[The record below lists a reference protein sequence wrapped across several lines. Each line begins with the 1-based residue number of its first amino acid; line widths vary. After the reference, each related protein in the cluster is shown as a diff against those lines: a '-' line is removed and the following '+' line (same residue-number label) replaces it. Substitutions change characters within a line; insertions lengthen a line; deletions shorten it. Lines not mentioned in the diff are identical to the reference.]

1 MAETSEKAGGKILIV
16 DDYPANVKLLER
28 NLRTAGYDT
37 VAAYDGAEAL
47 EKVQTERPDL
57 ILLDIMLPRID
68 GYEVCHRLRMDEA
81 TAVIPIIM
89 ITALKDTADRIRG
102 LEAGAD
108 DFISKPFDRG
118 ELLAR
123 VKSLLQIKYYRS
135 MLAERE
141 KFHAVIQDLSHGIII
156 ADAEGRIQT
165 ISRRAAELLDL
176 GTELF
181 TGRTLEEA
189 LAHFDVEPSLE
200 ALRAS
205 SARSVTVD
213 LVQKRARSPRYLAG
227 RYTRILGPGGELYN
241 TAMVFRDITEMR
253 QKEKLKRD
261 FLSLVSHKLKTPL
274 TIIGGY
280 LNLIDRGKYGEVPAP
295 VAEAIRVTL
304 EKVQELSDLIEK
316 VLTYAGLTATELER
330 AGQVVVLKDLV
341 GRTRERIEQRYPSRA
356 IVWRV
361 ALPQGL
367 PRARAPEEL
376 LSIVLD
382 NLLDN
387 AVKFTRAPEARVEV
401 TAEEIADRRLK
412 VRVRDNGPGVPPE
425 DREQIFAEF
434 TQVEENFT
442 GSVAGMG
449 LGLSTAKRLVQSW
462 GGEIGLEAPSGRGST
477 FYFTVPSE
485 HTPAGDSRPE
495 HSQD

>member
-1 MAETSEKAGGKILIV
+1 MVDQSEAVGGKILIV

-28 NLRTAGYDT
+28 NLRSAGYTT

-47 EKVQTERPDL
+47 EKVQAEHPDL
-57 ILLDIMLPRID
+57 ILLDIMLPKID
-68 GYEVCHRLRMDEA
+68 GYEVCHRLRADET

-89 ITALKDTADRIRG
+89 ITALKEMADRIRG

-156 ADAEGRIQT
+156 TDADGRIQT
-165 ISRRAAELLDL
+165 ISRRAAELLDHAGEDL
-176 GTELF
+176 
-181 TGRTLEEA
+181 TGRKLEDA
-189 LAHFDVEPSLE
+189 LSAFAIEPSLE
-200 ALRAS
+200 ALQASQARA
-205 SARSVTVD
+205 VTVD
-213 LVQKRARSPRYLAG
+213 LEQRDARSPRYLAG

-241 TAMVFRDITEMR
+241 ASLVFRDVTDMR

-274 TIIGGY
+274 TIVSGY
-280 LNLIDRGKYGEVPAP
+280 LNLIDRGKYGEVSPQ
-295 VAEAIRVTL
+295 VAEAIRITL
-304 EKVQELSDLIEK
+304 VKVRELSDLIEK

-330 AGQVVVLKDLV
+330 AGQLV
-341 GRTRERIEQRYPSRA
+341 ALEELLGRTRDRVEHRYPNYS
-356 IVWRV
+356 IDWRI
-361 ALPQGL
+361 ALPPKL

-376 LSIVLD
+376 LSVVLD

-387 AVKFTRAPEARVEV
+387 GVKFARGPQARVEV
-401 TAEEIADRRLK
+401 TAEEIADRRLMI
-412 VRVRDNGPGVPPE
+412 RVRDNGPGIPPE
-425 DREQIFAEF
+425 HREQIFTEF
-434 TQVEENFT
+434 TQVEEHFT

-449 LGLSTAKRLVQSW
+449 LGLSTAKRLVESW
-462 GGEIGLEAPSGRGST
+462 GGEIGFESKPGEGST
-477 FYFTVPSE
+477 FFFTVPSE
-485 HTPAGDSRPE
+485 HTPAGDFPKDGR
-495 HSQD
+495 